1 MFKILQYYIF
11 LVIILCLSTVAQAQK
26 GERIKYKA
34 EELEYGK
41 KKDESYRKL
50 TGDVVFTQKSTT
62 VYCDTSYFYK
72 KRNVMEATGHVRIV
86 DDSTTIT
93 SRQLVYEGDERMAKL
108 RQNVVYLRGERE
120 LYTDFLDYDLEGEI
134 AHYFNKGKLIDTTN
148 VLTSEIGYYFA
159 KDEFAQ
165 FYKNVVLT
173 SPDFVLKTDT
183 LRYNTLTKVA
193 YTYGPTQITS
203 DDGTVLHAKG
213 GEFRTVVDESDFVK
227 GSIET
232 QDYYLEGDELYFD
245 DGEKYYKAV
254 FNVKM
259 TAKDEDVIITGDE
272 GYYDRRNGISKV
284 YGRPLMKRIL
294 EADTLYLAADTLV
307 AIESKYDSAKR
318 ILAYKNVKIYKEGLQ
333 GIADSMAYFNED
345 SVIFFYG
352 DPVMWNNQNQ
362 ITADTINL
370 EISED
375 EMKRMN
381 LRSDAFLVSE
391 DSIEN
396 YNQIKGRNMIAHF
409 VDNQIGRINVNG
421 NGEILYFAL
430 EEGDSVLMGMN
441 KIFCASM
448 QIRFKEQKLSS
459 FSVYTNPEAQ
469 FIPPHELTEE
479 MQYLANF
486 AWRETERPTL
496 FEIAPYLNPDYEFI
510 PTEVKPDSLG
520 GINLPSPKIPTPKQ
534 TVKAAPET
542 RTQNKTY
549 TPSQNTKSK
558 STSVNS
564 SNTSSRP
571 STSTPT
577 STKPNTIKKSINKP
591 NKNLKTVD
599 DDGSFQ

>member
-232 QDYYLEGDELYFD
+232 RDYYLEGDELYFD

-307 AIESKYDSAKR
+307 AIESKYDSARR

-409 VDNQIGRINVNG
+409 VDNQIDRINVNG

-496 FEIAPYLNPDYEFI
+496 FEIAPYLNADYEFI
-510 PTEVKPDSLG
+510 PVEVNPDDIG
-520 GINLPSPKIPTPKQ
+520 GIQSESQHKS
-534 TVKAAPET
+534 
-542 RTQNKTY
+542 Y
-549 TPSQNTKSK
+549 TPTQNTKPKNTPVRSLNPTR
-558 STSVNS
+558 SSSVN
-564 SNTSSRP
+564 
-571 STSTPT
+571 TPT
-577 STKPNTIKKSINKP
+577 SAEPNTVKKSINKT
-591 NKNLKTVD
+591 NKNLKAVD

>member
-173 SPDFVLKTDT
+173 SPDFILKTDT

-232 QDYYLEGDELYFD
+232 RDYYLEGDELYFD

-318 ILAYKNVKIYKEGLQ
+318 ILAYNNVKIYKEGLQ

-409 VDNQIGRINVNG
+409 VDNQIDRINVNG

-510 PTEVKPDSLG
+510 PVEVNPDNVG
-520 GINLPSPKIPTPKQ
+520 G
-534 TVKAAPET
+534 
-542 RTQNKTY
+542 TQSESQHKTY
-549 TPSQNTKSK
+549 TPTQNTKPKNTPVRSLNPT
-558 STSVNS
+558 SSSSVN
-564 SNTSSRP
+564 
-571 STSTPT
+571 TPT
-577 STKPNTIKKSINKP
+577 SAEPNTVKKSINKT
-591 NKNLKTVD
+591 NKNLKAVD

>member
-232 QDYYLEGDELYFD
+232 RDYYLEGDELYFD

-409 VDNQIGRINVNG
+409 VDNQIDRINVNG

-510 PTEVKPDSLG
+510 PVEVNPDDIG
-520 GINLPSPKIPTPKQ
+520 GIQSESQHKS
-534 TVKAAPET
+534 
-542 RTQNKTY
+542 Y
-549 TPSQNTKSK
+549 TPTQNTKPKNTPVRSLNPT
-558 STSVNS
+558 SSSSVN
-564 SNTSSRP
+564 
-571 STSTPT
+571 TPT
-577 STKPNTIKKSINKP
+577 SAEPNTVKKSINKT
-591 NKNLKTVD
+591 NKNLKAVD

>member
-232 QDYYLEGDELYFD
+232 RDYYLEGDELYFD

-409 VDNQIGRINVNG
+409 VDNQIDRINVNG

-510 PTEVKPDSLG
+510 PVEVNPDDVG
-520 GINLPSPKIPTPKQ
+520 G
-534 TVKAAPET
+534 
-542 RTQNKTY
+542 TQSESQHKSY
-549 TPSQNTKSK
+549 TPTQNTKPKNTPVRSLNPT
-558 STSVNS
+558 SSSSVN
-564 SNTSSRP
+564 
-571 STSTPT
+571 TPT
-577 STKPNTIKKSINKP
+577 SAEPNTVKKSINKT
-591 NKNLKTVD
+591 NKNLKAVD

>member
-232 QDYYLEGDELYFD
+232 RDYYLEGDELYFD

-307 AIESKYDSAKR
+307 AIESKYDSARR

-409 VDNQIGRINVNG
+409 VDNQIDRINVNG

-479 MQYLANF
+479 MQYLTNF

-510 PTEVKPDSLG
+510 PVEVKPDALG
-520 GINLPSPKIPTPKQ
+520 DIQSGS
-534 TVKAAPET
+534 
-542 RTQNKTY
+542 QNKTY
-549 TPSQNTKSK
+549 TPTQNTKPKNTPVRSLNPT
-558 STSVNS
+558 SSSSVN
-564 SNTSSRP
+564 
-571 STSTPT
+571 TPT
-577 STKPNTIKKSINKP
+577 SVEPNTVKKSINKP

>member
-1 MFKILQYYIF
+1 
-11 LVIILCLSTVAQAQK
+11 
-26 GERIKYKA
+26 
-34 EELEYGK
+34 
-41 KKDESYRKL
+41 
-50 TGDVVFTQKSTT
+50 
-62 VYCDTSYFYK
+62 
-72 KRNVMEATGHVRIV
+72 MEATGHVRIV

-232 QDYYLEGDELYFD
+232 RDYYLEGDELYFD

-307 AIESKYDSAKR
+307 AIESKYDSARR
-318 ILAYKNVKIYKEGLQ
+318 ILAHKNVKIYKEGLQ

-409 VDNQIGRINVNG
+409 VDNQIDRINVNG

-510 PTEVKPDSLG
+510 PVEVNPDDVG
-520 GINLPSPKIPTPKQ
+520 G
-534 TVKAAPET
+534 
-542 RTQNKTY
+542 TQSESQHKTY
-549 TPSQNTKSK
+549 TPTQNTKPKNTPVRSLNPT
-558 STSVNS
+558 SSSSVN
-564 SNTSSRP
+564 
-571 STSTPT
+571 TPT
-577 STKPNTIKKSINKP
+577 SVEPNTVKKSINKP

>member
-72 KRNVMEATGHVRIV
+72 KRNVMEATGHVKIV

-93 SRQLVYEGDERMAKL
+93 SRQLIYEGDERMAKL

-232 QDYYLEGDELYFD
+232 RDYYLEGDELYFD

-409 VDNQIGRINVNG
+409 VDNQIDRINVNG

-510 PTEVKPDSLG
+510 PVEVNPDDVG
-520 GINLPSPKIPTPKQ
+520 G
-534 TVKAAPET
+534 
-542 RTQNKTY
+542 TQSESQHKTY
-549 TPSQNTKSK
+549 TPTQNTKPKNTPVRSLNPT
-558 STSVNS
+558 SSSSVN
-564 SNTSSRP
+564 
-571 STSTPT
+571 TPT
-577 STKPNTIKKSINKP
+577 SAEPNTVKKSINKT
-591 NKNLKTVD
+591 NKNLKAVD

>member
-232 QDYYLEGDELYFD
+232 RDYYLEGDELYFD

-307 AIESKYDSAKR
+307 AIESKYDSARR

-396 YNQIKGRNMIAHF
+396 YNQIKGRNMITHF
-409 VDNQIGRINVNG
+409 VDNQIDRINVNG

-510 PTEVKPDSLG
+510 PVEVNPDDVG
-520 GINLPSPKIPTPKQ
+520 G
-534 TVKAAPET
+534 
-542 RTQNKTY
+542 TQSESQHKTY
-549 TPSQNTKSK
+549 TPTQNTKPKNTPVRSLNPT
-558 STSVNS
+558 SSSSVN
-564 SNTSSRP
+564 
-571 STSTPT
+571 TPT
-577 STKPNTIKKSINKP
+577 SVEPNTVKKSINKP

>member
-232 QDYYLEGDELYFD
+232 RDYYLEGDELYFD

-307 AIESKYDSAKR
+307 AIESKYDSARR

-409 VDNQIGRINVNG
+409 VDNQIDRINVNG

-510 PTEVKPDSLG
+510 PVEVNPDDVG
-520 GINLPSPKIPTPKQ
+520 G
-534 TVKAAPET
+534 
-542 RTQNKTY
+542 TQSESQHKTY
-549 TPSQNTKSK
+549 TPTQNTKPKNTPVRSLNPT
-558 STSVNS
+558 SSSSVN
-564 SNTSSRP
+564 
-571 STSTPT
+571 TPT
-577 STKPNTIKKSINKP
+577 SVEPNTVKKSINKP

>member
-232 QDYYLEGDELYFD
+232 RDYYLEGDELYFD

-307 AIESKYDSAKR
+307 AIESKYDSARR

-409 VDNQIGRINVNG
+409 VDNQIDRINVNG

-510 PTEVKPDSLG
+510 PVEVDPDDVG
-520 GINLPSPKIPTPKQ
+520 G
-534 TVKAAPET
+534 
-542 RTQNKTY
+542 TQSESQHKSY
-549 TPSQNTKSK
+549 TPTQNTKPKNTPVRSLNPT
-558 STSVNS
+558 SSSSVN
-564 SNTSSRP
+564 
-571 STSTPT
+571 TPT
-577 STKPNTIKKSINKP
+577 SAEPNTVKKSINKT
-591 NKNLKTVD
+591 NKNLKAVD

>member
-232 QDYYLEGDELYFD
+232 RDYYLEGDELYFD

-259 TAKDEDVIITGDE
+259 SAKDEDVIITGDE

-409 VDNQIGRINVNG
+409 VDNQIDRINVNG

-479 MQYLANF
+479 MQYLTNF

-510 PTEVKPDSLG
+510 PVEVNPDDVG
-520 GINLPSPKIPTPKQ
+520 G
-534 TVKAAPET
+534 
-542 RTQNKTY
+542 TQSESQHKSY
-549 TPSQNTKSK
+549 TPTQNTKPKNTPVRSLNPT
-558 STSVNS
+558 SSSSVN
-564 SNTSSRP
+564 
-571 STSTPT
+571 TPT
-577 STKPNTIKKSINKP
+577 SAEPNTVKKSINKT
-591 NKNLKTVD
+591 NKNLKAVD